1 MTESR
6 TYYGEYSLLRWIDLL
21 LNGNIILPEYQ
32 RCFVWNERDLYR
44 LIESLKGGQFIQPVT
59 VGLYERPDGKSVNL
73 LIDGQQRLSSILL
86 AYLGYF
92 PKIEIFESPE
102 ENVAIEDD
110 SSLDTSE
117 EELSISPKPI
127 KWTFKELCKS
137 KNKNSIME
145 LRDSL
150 SSDRRYKRLDKE
162 LVLSLKEDFW
172 KTHFIGFSYI
182 VPNNR
187 TQKENV
193 RGFFTQLFR
202 NMNYYGEKL
211 SASDSRKSLYYQN
224 AKFTNYFEGKTE
236 KGGDV
241 LCDLKVN
248 QSFEA
253 RRIDFIRYLSV
264 LSQKKIGVEK
274 VMEGYSSYSVRED
287 FYADYVAYLL
297 GLGQESR
304 ENKFGDFTE
313 CEIIKD
319 GVIEKR
325 YVELRDSVERIK
337 PLIKLN
343 DKGAFG
349 SWIDADLWLF
359 GLIYH
364 VVFEGKTLTSDEKL
378 LERLKGE
385 IDEEIA
391 RKSEDYQRRSNSI
404 GNLRE
409 RIDKSIEI
417 YKGYVL

>member
-44 LIESLKGGQFIQPVT
+44 LIESLIGGQFIQPVT
-59 VGLYERPDGKSVNL
+59 VGLYERSDGKSDNL

-92 PKIEIFESPE
+92 PKIEIFKSPE
-102 ENVAIEDD
+102 ENVAIEDEG
-110 SSLDTSE
+110 SLDTLE
-117 EELSISPKPI
+117 EELNISPKPI

-137 KNKNSIME
+137 KNSIME
-145 LRDSL
+145 LRNSL

-162 LVLSLKEDFW
+162 PVLSLKEDFW

-224 AKFTNYFEGKTE
+224 AKLTNYFEGKTE
-236 KGGDV
+236 KRGDV

-253 RRIDFIRYLSV
+253 RQIDFIRYLSV

-274 VMEGYSSYSVRED
+274 VMEGYSSYGVRED

-297 GLGQESR
+297 GLEQESR
-304 ENKFGDFTE
+304 EDKFGNFKK
-313 CEIIKD
+313 CEIFKD

-325 YVELRDSVERIK
+325 YVELRNSIERIK

-385 IDEEIA
+385 IDKEIA
-391 RKSEDYQRRSNSI
+391 RKNEDYQRRSNSI

-409 RIDKSIEI
+409 RINKSIEM
-417 YKGYVL
+417 YKEYVL